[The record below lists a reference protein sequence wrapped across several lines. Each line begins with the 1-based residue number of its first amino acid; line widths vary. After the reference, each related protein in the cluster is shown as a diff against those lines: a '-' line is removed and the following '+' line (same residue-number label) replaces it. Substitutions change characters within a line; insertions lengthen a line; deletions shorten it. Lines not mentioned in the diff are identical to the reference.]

1 MKSKSTGQIEFA
13 PHYTFKR
20 KKSQAT
26 LCVVR
31 GESGLRINGTSTG
44 PYFRPAVLDLLCKY
58 PVGEYRFDISCAGGG
73 VSSQAEVIL
82 KVIAKAM
89 VCLNIYDKR
98 EIISYDRSILSSDGR
113 QTYPKL
119 AEGKA
124 RAKRQKSYR

>member
-1 MKSKSTGQIEFA
+1 MRSTVSSFS

-20 KKSQAT
+20 KTSQAT
-26 LCVVR
+26 LCAVL
-31 GESGLRINGTSTG
+31 GGSGLRINGASSG
-44 PYFRPAVLDLLCKY
+44 SDFKPEISNLLNKY
-58 PVGEYRFDISCAGGG
+58 PVKGYHFDISCRGGG
-73 VSSQAEVIL
+73 VSSQAEVVL

-89 VCLNIYDKR
+89 VCLKIYDKT
-98 EIISYDRSILSSDGR
+98 EIISYDKSILSSDGR